1 MSNLLP
7 IPPGGTIGILGGGQ
21 LGRMTALAA
30 ATLGYRVHIFTPE
43 QNSPASHVS
52 DAVTVADYA
61 DESALADFAKSVD
74 VATLE
79 FENIPASPVR
89 FLEKR
94 VPVRP
99 GSKALETAQ
108 DRLKEKRFFNELGIA
123 TAPWREVASF
133 DGLRRALAE
142 IGCPAVLKTARL
154 GYDGKGQVKIG
165 PETDLREAWESLKTD
180 SAVLEGFVTFTRE
193 VSALVA
199 RGADGCWAAWDVVEN
214 LHTNHILDTTTAPAP
229 LPTWLSGEAVAI
241 ARRAAEDLGLVG
253 VLAVEMFLTKDGRLL
268 VNEMAPRPH
277 NSGHWTIDA
286 CLTSQFEQVVRAAC
300 GLPLGAPK
308 RHSDAVMTNLIG
320 EKAGDWPR
328 FLLEPNAKLHLYGKT
343 EMREGRKMGHVTRLY
358 PLDSLSVRG
367 HK

>member
-1 MSNLLP
+1 MSSHRP

-30 ATLGYRVHIFTPE
+30 ASLGYRVHVFTPE
-43 QNSPASHVS
+43 QGSPAAQVS
-52 DAVTVADYA
+52 DATTVADYL
-61 DESALADFAKSVD
+61 DETALAAFAQSVD
-74 VATLE
+74 VVTLE

-89 FLEKR
+89 FLEKL

-99 GSKALETAQ
+99 GARALETAQ
-108 DRLKEKRFFNELGIA
+108 DRLSEKRFFNELGIA
-123 TAPWREVASF
+123 TAPWREVTSLG
-133 DGLRRALAE
+133 DLRRAVVE

-165 PETDLREAWESLKTD
+165 PETDLQEAWESLKTD
-180 SAVLEGFVTFTRE
+180 AAVLEGFVTFARE

-199 RGADGCWAAWDVVEN
+199 RGVDGCWAAWDVVQN
-214 LHTNHILDTTTAPAP
+214 LHTNHILDITTAPAP
-229 LPTWLSGEAVAI
+229 LPSWLSAEAVAI
-241 ARRAAEDLGLVG
+241 ARKAAEQLDLVG
-253 VLAVEMFLTKDGRLL
+253 VLAVEMFLTKEGRLL

-300 GLPLGAPK
+300 GLPLGTPK

-320 EKAGDWPR
+320 EAAKDWQR

-343 EMREGRKMGHVTRLY
+343 EMRAGRKMGHVTRLY
-358 PLDSLSVRG
+358 PLDSLSARG